1 MHVTRLR
8 ARLGCALASTVVVA
22 SLLAAA
28 GCTSLPSVEL
38 GGCGDGIVEP
48 ERGEDCDRGGDC
60 GAPGTAQACRLTC
73 TVTTDCPAGAV
84 CGATGVC
91 SVPAARF
98 ERADGDELPFTSRFL
113 IASDVDDD
121 GDADLI
127 GVDDVAVAVR
137 AGAAGATFAPPV
149 MLPGVPVQG
158 LPVAADFTGDGA
170 DDVVFS
176 AGIGTEVLTAANAGS
191 FEPTF
196 QPTFNLGGTGG
207 FVANTIVYAQPA
219 PDDGRDA
226 AVGSLV
232 VAVDLAPGA
241 ACPNGCSV
249 LSIDDEAVL
258 MPGHADAL
266 LVPRLPI
273 AQVRTP
279 ANPAREEFVVAL
291 PFADSNPN
299 LPGDQDGLFLAR
311 AQTGLNPG
319 DAATLSPPAP
329 VTLPTGAKLV
339 GATFADLD
347 GLAGRELVVSYT
359 VAQVARLA
367 IAVGRADGTFGALT
381 PVSFAGGVVA
391 PTPLAFVD
399 VTPGYYDELL
409 AADGVS
415 LISCDLIA
423 ASCERTSVSAAS
435 VPWQDVAVGDLDG
448 DGFTDVVAA
457 RKSTST
463 IDVRLGTG
471 LPFFWN
477 PASMSAP
484 GEVKAIRVGDFDG
497 NDVADVAVA
506 FSTDGTGSAV
516 DLAMAFGA
524 YLAPPT
530 APVRIA
536 RIGKLLALEP
546 SQQVALGLD
555 LVEDLL
561 MVFER
566 GGTRSG
572 SVLLGS
578 ATRNL
583 IAPQLPTGEGQPV
596 GVESLTVEAVVAT
609 PVRGPADAQPDLA
622 GRRARPVRD
631 PPAQRRPVAAG
642 RRRQR
647 RSDRDRDR
655 RRRHAGGVGVGVRV
669 RRRAVDRDRRRRRRH
684 ADLRRRS
691 PRHDRAGAAQ
701 RVPRGVRAAAARG
714 AGARRRR
721 RRHADRAAHQPRPRR
736 ARRARAGGDPLA
748 ARRRRAGQRGAD
760 LAGRGRRGRD
770 RHRPRRAARLR
781 GRRAAH
787 RGRGPGQ
794 PGGGDRRRA
803 AGRRARCRRPLRG
816 AGAGRARGPR
826 RGGRADGG
834 RRAARGRDH
843 RRRSRSRR
851 PRRPDRQP
859 RRRSAHAERAGDLH
873 PGPRARRRRA
883 RGGGGPVMRAIV
895 ATMILAVLA
904 ASTAPAGADDRKTAE
919 KHFRTGERLF
929 TAGDFVHA
937 AGSFE
942 QAYATL
948 PLPAIAFSAAQAYRL
963 AWAKAKDKDPALLQ
977 RAVALYRIYVE
988 QDPSGDRVVEAS
1000 AALGDLEPLLGKV
1013 TGTGAAAPA
1022 IPKLTGVTIT
1032 SALPGV
1038 KVAIDGA
1045 APVELP
1051 LVKELAVGAHTVVA
1065 TAPGYAERTL
1075 PVATVDGAL
1084 VPVEIELDALPARV
1098 TLALEA
1104 GSTVAIDG
1112 RATTGDVRRGVAV
1125 PAGRHLVTVTRRG
1138 RRAFAQEFEVGR
1150 GEAVAITARQPVT
1163 SQRRIATWV
1172 LYGAGALTVGA
1183 GVAGTF
1189 AYLSDA
1195 DAAALADRRAT
1206 RGLSVD
1212 EVASY
1217 EALRAERDDRRA
1229 LAYGLAGGA
1238 LAVGFTGA
1246 LLYWFDRDEPRGL
1259 PALAPTVS
1267 GDGAGVVL
1275 GGAF

>member
-609 PVRGPADAQPDLA
+609 PFAGQPTPSLISLVVGRGLFETRPRSVGLWRLVADGNGDLTATAIVAAATPAVLVSAFEFADALWTAIVGADGVTRIYGGDRRGTIALVPLSGCPAACALQQPEALVPADAGDAMQIAQLTSLDLD
-622 GRRARPVRD
+622 GRDAREL
-631 PPAQRRPVAAG
+631 VAI
-642 RRRQR
+642 
-647 RSDRDRDR
+647 
-655 RRRHAGGVGVGVRV
+655 
-669 RRRAVDRDRRRRRRH
+669 
-684 ADLRRRS
+684 RS
-691 PRHDRAGAAQ
+691 PRGD
-701 RVPRGVRAAAARG
+701 V
-714 AGARRRR
+714 
-721 RRHADRAAHQPRPRR
+721 
-736 ARRARAGGDPLA
+736 ARASEVLIWRGG
-748 ARRRRAGQRGAD
+748 
-760 LAGRGRRGRD
+760 GRRGRD
-770 RHRPRRAARLR
+770 RHRPPTGGAPTRPPRCAPRPRAPASLVV
-781 GRRAAH
+781 A
-787 RGRGPGQ
+787 
-794 PGGGDRRRA
+794 DRRRA
-803 AGRRARCRRPLRG
+803 AGRRAPMPAARYG
-816 AGAGRARGPR
+816 ALAPVELAVRDAAGEPTAAVEPHAVGITVADLDRDGLDDLIVS
-826 RGGRADGG
+826 RGGDPRTPSALAIYTQAHVPGG
-834 RRAARGRDH
+834 
-843 RRRSRSRR
+843 
-851 PRRPDRQP
+851 
-859 RRRSAHAERAGDLH
+859 
-873 PGPRARRRRA
+873 RRA

-895 ATMILAVLA
+895 ATMILAGARRVHRA
-904 ASTAPAGADDRKTAE
+904 GRRRRSQDRRESTSAPASG
-919 KHFRTGERLF
+919 LF

-942 QAYATL
+942 QGVRD
-948 PLPAIAFSAAQAYRL
+948 PARCRRSRSPRRRRTRL

-988 QDPSGDRVVEAS
+988 QDPSGDRVVRGQRRARRS
-1000 AALGDLEPLLGKV
+1000 R
-1013 TGTGAAAPA
+1013 AAARQ
-1022 IPKLTGVTIT
+1022 G
-1032 SALPGV
+1032 
-1038 KVAIDGA
+1038 
-1045 APVELP
+1045 
-1051 LVKELAVGAHTVVA
+1051 H
-1065 TAPGYAERTL
+1065 RH
-1075 PVATVDGAL
+1075 
-1084 VPVEIELDALPARV
+1084 
-1098 TLALEA
+1098 
-1104 GSTVAIDG
+1104 
-1112 RATTGDVRRGVAV
+1112 RR
-1125 PAGRHLVTVTRRG
+1125 
-1138 RRAFAQEFEVGR
+1138 RRA
-1150 GEAVAITARQPVT
+1150 
-1163 SQRRIATWV
+1163 RR
-1172 LYGAGALTVGA
+1172 
-1183 GVAGTF
+1183 
-1189 AYLSDA
+1189 SP
-1195 DAAALADRRAT
+1195 
-1206 RGLSVD
+1206 S
-1212 EVASY
+1212 S
-1217 EALRAERDDRRA
+1217 
-1229 LAYGLAGGA
+1229 
-1238 LAVGFTGA
+1238 
-1246 LLYWFDRDEPRGL
+1246 
-1259 PALAPTVS
+1259 PA
-1267 GDGAGVVL
+1267 
-1275 GGAF
+1275 

>member
-609 PVRGPADAQPDLA
+609 PFADQPTPSLISLVVGRGLFETRPRSVGLWRLVADGNGDLTATAIVAAATPAVLVSAFEFADALWTA
-622 GRRARPVRD
+622 IV
-631 PPAQRRPVAAG
+631 
-642 RRRQR
+642 
-647 RSDRDRDR
+647 
-655 RRRHAGGVGVGVRV
+655 
-669 RRRAVDRDRRRRRRH
+669 
-684 ADLRRRS
+684 
-691 PRHDRAGAAQ
+691 
-701 RVPRGVRAAAARG
+701 
-714 AGARRRR
+714 
-721 RRHADRAAHQPRPRR
+721 
-736 ARRARAGGDPLA
+736 
-748 ARRRRAGQRGAD
+748 GAD
-760 LAGRGRRGRD
+760 GVTRIY
-770 RHRPRRAARLR
+770 
-781 GRRAAH
+781 
-787 RGRGPGQ
+787 
-794 PGGGDRRRA
+794 GGDRRGTIALVPLSGCPAACALQQPEALVPADAGDAMQIAQLTSLDLDGRDARELVAIRSPRGDVARA
-803 AGRRARCRRPLRG
+803 SEVLIWRGGVGAAETVTVPDGRRAYAAAALRTAA
-816 AGAGRARGPR
+816 AGPASLVVATDGGLLVAAPDA
-826 RGGRADGG
+826 GGRY
-834 RRAARGRDH
+834 
-843 RRRSRSRR
+843 
-851 PRRPDRQP
+851 
-859 RRRSAHAERAGDLH
+859 
-873 PGPRARRRRA
+873 
-883 RGGGGPVMRAIV
+883 
-895 ATMILAVLA
+895 
-904 ASTAPAGADDRKTAE
+904 GA
-919 KHFRTGERLF
+919 L
-929 TAGDFVHA
+929 
-937 AGSFE
+937 
-942 QAYATL
+942 
-948 PLPAIAFSAAQAYRL
+948 
-963 AWAKAKDKDPALLQ
+963 
-977 RAVALYRIYVE
+977 
-988 QDPSGDRVVEAS
+988 
-1000 AALGDLEPLLGKV
+1000 
-1013 TGTGAAAPA
+1013 
-1022 IPKLTGVTIT
+1022 
-1032 SALPGV
+1032 
-1038 KVAIDGA
+1038 
-1045 APVELP
+1045 APVELAVRDAAGEP
-1051 LVKELAVGAHTVVA
+1051 TAAVEPHAVG
-1065 TAPGYAERTL
+1065 
-1075 PVATVDGAL
+1075 
-1084 VPVEIELDALPARV
+1084 I
-1098 TLALEA
+1098 
-1104 GSTVAIDG
+1104 TVADLDRDG
-1112 RATTGDVRRGVAV
+1112 LDDLIVSRGGDPRTPSALAIYTQAHV
-1125 PAGRHLVTVTRRG
+1125 PG
-1138 RRAFAQEFEVGR
+1138 
-1150 GEAVAITARQPVT
+1150 
-1163 SQRRIATWV
+1163 
-1172 LYGAGALTVGA
+1172 GAGL
-1183 GVAGTF
+1183 
-1189 AYLSDA
+1189 
-1195 DAAALADRRAT
+1195 AAEE
-1206 RGLSVD
+1206 GQ
-1212 EVASY
+1212 
-1217 EALRAERDDRRA
+1217 
-1229 LAYGLAGGA
+1229 
-1238 LAVGFTGA
+1238 
-1246 LLYWFDRDEPRGL
+1246 
-1259 PALAPTVS
+1259 
-1267 GDGAGVVL
+1267 
-1275 GGAF
+1275 